1 MIKTKQTR
9 GFTLI
14 ELLIVIIIIGI
25 LAAVTIVTYNGIQD
39 RARTAKINSDLRN
52 LEQAIIVAR
61 NNTGETLMQIT
72 GSGWT
77 GVCASRPSGTDLS
90 TLPRASDCWTNYES
104 TLSKISDASGINV
117 KNLVD
122 PYNRPYYMDENEGEN
137 GGDGN
142 YCRLDTIAEYNYPF
156 VNMSTQNNISIPLSG
171 YSGCATNG

>member
-39 RARTAKINSDLRN
+39 KARTAKVNSDLRN

-61 NNTGETLMQIT
+61 NNTSETLMQIT

-77 GVCASRPSGTDLS
+77 GGACADRPSGTDLS
-90 TLPRASDCWTNYES
+90 TIPRTSDCWTDYES
-104 TLSKISDASGINV
+104 ALSKISDASGINV

-122 PYNRPYYMDENEGEN
+122 PYNRPYHIDENEQVNDCGT
-137 GGDGN
+137 DI
-142 YCRLDTIAEYNYPF
+142 IAEYNYPF
-156 VNMSTQNNISIPLSG
+156 VSMSTQKFIYIPLSG
-171 YSGCATNG
+171 YSGCTTNS